1 MLGQGISREAR
12 AKKIMKAAARQRK
25 AGKRAKIL
33 IVDDHPITR
42 HGLAQLLNHEAD
54 LLVCGE
60 AEDAQRAL
68 SLIKSLEPDLVLS
81 DITMTGKSGL
91 ELIKEMQVLHPQVA
105 VLVLSM
111 HDESIYAERMLR
123 AGARGYLMKS
133 AGGAELL
140 VAIRQVLRGEVYL
153 SKKMSAEMINLLS
166 GSRSKKNRSALE
178 MLTDREFEVF
188 QLLGHG
194 LSTREIGQRLHISS
208 KTVDT
213 HRLNIKDK
221 LNLGTLPELMRYA
234 VRWGATEALI

>member
-1 MLGQGISREAR
+1 M
-12 AKKIMKAAARQRK
+12 KPKIEKRSGGRK
-25 AGKRAKIL
+25 AKVL

-42 HGLAQLLNHEAD
+42 HGLKQLLDHEAD
-54 LLVCGE
+54 LTVCGE
-60 AEDAQRAL
+60 AETAQEAL
-68 SLIKSLEPDLVLS
+68 SSIKPLQPDLVLT
-81 DITMTGKSGL
+81 DITMAGKSGL
-91 ELIKEMQVLHPQVA
+91 ELIKEMQALHPQVA
-105 VLVLSM
+105 ALVLSM
-111 HDESIYAERMLR
+111 HDEVIYAERMLR

-153 SKKMSAEMINLLS
+153 SKKMSAKMINLLS
-166 GSRSKKNRSALE
+166 GSRFRTNRSALE

-188 QLLGHG
+188 QLLGQG

-221 LNLGTLPELMRYA
+221 LNLKTLPELMRHA
-234 VRWGATEALI
+234 VRWGATQALI

>member
-1 MLGQGISREAR
+1 
-12 AKKIMKAAARQRK
+12 MKAAAKQRN
-25 AGKRAKIL
+25 GRKRSKVL

-54 LLVCGE
+54 LSVCGE
-60 AEDAQRAL
+60 AEDAQKAL
-68 SLIKSLEPDLVLS
+68 GLIKSLQPDLVLS

-91 ELIKEMQVLHPQVA
+91 ELIKEMQVQHPQVA

-111 HDESIYAERMLR
+111 HDESIYAERILR

-153 SKKMSAEMINLLS
+153 SKKMSAKMINLLS
-166 GSRSKKNRSALE
+166 GNRPKKNRSALE

-188 QLLGHG
+188 QLMGQG

-221 LNLGTLPELMRYA
+221 LDLKTLPELMRHA
-234 VRWGATEALI
+234 VRWGATQALI

>member
-1 MLGQGISREAR
+1 MLRQGTIRETCPQ
-12 AKKIMKAAARQRK
+12 KIMKARTKQRNET
-25 AGKRAKIL
+25 RRSKIL

-42 HGLAQLLNHEAD
+42 HGLAQLLNHEPD
-54 LLVCGE
+54 LSVCGE

-68 SLIKSLEPDLVLS
+68 GLIESLEPDLVLS
-81 DITMTGKSGL
+81 DITMAGKSGL
-91 ELIKEMQVLHPQVA
+91 ELIKEMQVMHPQVA

-111 HDESIYAERMLR
+111 HDESIYAERILR

-153 SKKMSAEMINLLS
+153 SKKMSAKMINLLS
-166 GSRSKKNRSALE
+166 GTRAKKNRSAME

-188 QLLGHG
+188 QLMGQG

-221 LNLGTLPELMRYA
+221 LNLKTLPELMRYA
-234 VRWGATEALI
+234 VRWGATQALI

>member
-1 MLGQGISREAR
+1 
-12 AKKIMKAAARQRK
+12 MKTAARQRK
-25 AGKRAKIL
+25 EGRRARIL

-54 LLVCGE
+54 LSVCGE

-68 SLIKSLEPDLVLS
+68 NLIKPLQPDLVLS
-81 DITMTGKSGL
+81 DITMAGKSGL
-91 ELIKEMQVLHPQVA
+91 ELIKEMQTLHPKVA

-111 HDESIYAERMLR
+111 HDESIYAERILR

-140 VAIRQVLRGEVYL
+140 VAIREVLRGEVYL
-153 SKKMSAEMINLLS
+153 SKKMSAKMINLLS
-166 GSRSKKNRSALE
+166 GNRPKKNRSVLE

-188 QLLGHG
+188 QLLGEG

-213 HRLNIKDK
+213 HRLHIKDK
-221 LNLGTLPELMRYA
+221 LNLRTLPELMRHA
-234 VRWGATEALI
+234 VRWGATQALI

>member
-1 MLGQGISREAR
+1 MKARTQPRNEAR
-12 AKKIMKAAARQRK
+12 RSKV
-25 AGKRAKIL
+25 L

-54 LLVCGE
+54 LCVCGE
-60 AEDAQRAL
+60 AEDAQKAL
-68 SLIKSLEPDLVLS
+68 GLIKSLEPDLVLS
-81 DITMTGKSGL
+81 DITMAGKSGL
-91 ELIKEMQVLHPQVA
+91 ELIKDMQALHPHVA

-111 HDESIYAERMLR
+111 HDESLYAERILR

-153 SKKMSAEMINLLS
+153 SKKMSAKMINLLS
-166 GSRSKKNRSALE
+166 GTRTKKNRSALE

-188 QLLGHG
+188 QLLGQG

-221 LNLGTLPELMRYA
+221 LNLRTLPELMRYA
-234 VRWGATEALI
+234 VRWGATQALI

>member
-1 MLGQGISREAR
+1 MKTT
-12 AKKIMKAAARQRK
+12 AKQRN
-25 AGKRAKIL
+25 GRKRAKIL

-54 LLVCGE
+54 LSVCGE

-68 SLIKSLEPDLVLS
+68 SLVKSAQPDLVLS

-91 ELIKEMQVLHPQVA
+91 ELIKEMQALHPQVA

-111 HDESIYAERMLR
+111 HDESIYAERILR

-153 SKKMSAEMINLLS
+153 SKKMSAKMINLLS
-166 GSRSKKNRSALE
+166 GSRAKKNRSALE

-188 QLLGHG
+188 QLLGEG
-194 LSTREIGQRLHISS
+194 LSTREIGERLHISS
-208 KTVDT
+208 KPVDT
-213 HRLNIKDK
+213 HRLHIKDK
-221 LNLGTLPELMRYA
+221 LNLRTLPELMRHA
-234 VRWGATEALI
+234 VRWGATQALI

>member
-1 MLGQGISREAR
+1 MLGEGTAG
-12 AKKIMKAAARQRK
+12 KIRPQKNMKAGVKQQNGARRSK
-25 AGKRAKIL
+25 VL

-54 LLVCGE
+54 LTVCGE
-60 AEDAQRAL
+60 AEDAQRTL
-68 SLIKSLEPDLVLS
+68 NLIKSLQPDLVLS

-91 ELIKEMQVLHPQVA
+91 ELIKEMQVQHPQVA

-111 HDESIYAERMLR
+111 HDESIYAERILR

-153 SKKMSAEMINLLS
+153 SKKMSAKMINLLS
-166 GSRSKKNRSALE
+166 GNRPKKNRPALE

-188 QLLGHG
+188 QLMGQG

-221 LNLGTLPELMRYA
+221 LDLKTLPELMRHA
-234 VRWGATEALI
+234 VRWGATQALI

>member
-1 MLGQGISREAR
+1 
-12 AKKIMKAAARQRK
+12 MKARTKWRN
-25 AGKRAKIL
+25 GTRRSKIL

-54 LLVCGE
+54 LSVCGE
-60 AEDAQRAL
+60 AEDAQKAL
-68 SLIKSLEPDLVLS
+68 GMMKALEPDLVLS
-81 DITMTGKSGL
+81 DITMAGKSGL

-111 HDESIYAERMLR
+111 HDESLYAERILR
-123 AGARGYLMKS
+123 AGARGYVMKS

-140 VAIRQVLRGEVYL
+140 VAIRQVLHGEVYL
-153 SKKMSAEMINLLS
+153 SKKMSARMINLLS
-166 GSRSKKNRSALE
+166 GTRSKKNRSALE

-188 QLLGHG
+188 QLLGQG

-221 LNLGTLPELMRYA
+221 LNLRSLPELMQYA
-234 VRWGATEALI
+234 VRWGATQALI

>member
-1 MLGQGISREAR
+1 
-12 AKKIMKAAARQRK
+12 MKAATKPRK
-25 AGKRAKIL
+25 AGRRAKIL

-42 HGLAQLLNHEAD
+42 HGLAQLLNNEPD
-54 LLVCGE
+54 LTVCGE

-68 SLIKSLEPDLVLS
+68 NSIKSLQPDLVLS

-91 ELIKEMQVLHPQVA
+91 ELIKEMQAQHPQVA

-111 HDESIYAERMLR
+111 HDESIYAERILR

-153 SKKMSAEMINLLS
+153 SKKMSAKMINLLS
-166 GSRSKKNRSALE
+166 GNRPKKNRSALE

-188 QLLGHG
+188 QLLGEG
-194 LSTREIGQRLHISS
+194 LATREIGQRLHISS

-213 HRLNIKDK
+213 HRLHIKDK
-221 LNLGTLPELMRYA
+221 LNLRTLPELMRHA
-234 VRWGATEALI
+234 VRWGATQALI

>member
-1 MLGQGISREAR
+1 MKPA
-12 AKKIMKAAARQRK
+12 AKQRK
-25 AGKRAKIL
+25 GEKRARIL

-42 HGLAQLLNHEAD
+42 HGLAQLLNNEPD
-54 LLVCGE
+54 LMVCGE

-68 SLIKSLEPDLVLS
+68 NSIKSLQPDLVLS

-91 ELIKEMQVLHPQVA
+91 ELIKEMQVQHPQVA

-111 HDESIYAERMLR
+111 HDESIYAERILR

-153 SKKMSAEMINLLS
+153 SKKMSAKMINLLS
-166 GSRSKKNRSALE
+166 GNRPKKNRSALE

-188 QLLGHG
+188 QLLGEG

-213 HRLNIKDK
+213 HRLHIKDK
-221 LNLGTLPELMRYA
+221 LNLRTLPELMRHA
-234 VRWGATEALI
+234 VRWGATQALI

>member
-1 MLGQGISREAR
+1 
-12 AKKIMKAAARQRK
+12 MKARTKQSGVGA
-25 AGKRAKIL
+25 RAKIL

-54 LLVCGE
+54 LAVCGE
-60 AEDAQRAL
+60 AENVQQAL
-68 SLIKSLEPDLVLS
+68 GSIDSLRPDLVLT

-91 ELIKEMQVLHPQVA
+91 ELIKEMQARHPQVA

-111 HDESIYAERMLR
+111 HDESIYAERILR

-140 VAIRQVLRGEVYL
+140 VAIRHVLRGEVYL
-153 SKKMSAEMINLLS
+153 SKKMSATMLNLLS
-166 GSRSKKNRSALE
+166 GSRSKRNRPTLE

-188 QLLGHG
+188 QLLGQG
-194 LSTREIGQRLHISS
+194 LSTREIGHRLNISS

-213 HRLNIKDK
+213 HRLNIKQK
-221 LNLGTLPELMRYA
+221 LDMRTLPELTRHAM
-234 VRWGATEALI
+234 RWGVTQALI

>member
-1 MLGQGISREAR
+1 VRREGTATAVHGQ
-12 AKKIMKAAARQRK
+12 KIMKSPTRQRN
-25 AGKRAKIL
+25 GIRRSKIL

-54 LLVCGE
+54 LAVCGE
-60 AEDAQRAL
+60 AEDAQKAL
-68 SLIKSLEPDLVLS
+68 GLVKSLEPDLVLS
-81 DITMTGKSGL
+81 DITMAGKSGL

-111 HDESIYAERMLR
+111 HDESIYAERILR

-153 SKKMSAEMINLLS
+153 SKKMSAKMINLLS
-166 GSRSKKNRSALE
+166 GTRAKKNRSALE

-188 QLLGHG
+188 QLLGQG

-221 LNLGTLPELMRYA
+221 LNLSTLPELMRYA
-234 VRWGATEALI
+234 VRWGATQALI

>member
-1 MLGQGISREAR
+1 
-12 AKKIMKAAARQRK
+12 
-25 AGKRAKIL
+25 
-33 IVDDHPITR
+33 
-42 HGLAQLLNHEAD
+42 
-54 LLVCGE
+54 
-60 AEDAQRAL
+60 
-68 SLIKSLEPDLVLS
+68 
-81 DITMTGKSGL
+81 MTGKSGL

-111 HDESIYAERMLR
+111 HDESIYAERILR

-153 SKKMSAEMINLLS
+153 SKKMAAEMINLLS
-166 GSRSKKNRSALE
+166 GNRPKKNRSTLE

-188 QLLGHG
+188 QLMGQG

-213 HRLNIKDK
+213 HRLHIKDK
-221 LNLGTLPELMRYA
+221 LNLRTLPELMRHA
-234 VRWGATEALI
+234 VRWGATQALI